1 MNPLVLAARETQ
13 TMLRSFWRN
22 RSGSFFTILLPVMFL
37 LLFGA
42 INRDGTVQLGAHG
55 PEVGYTTFFT
65 PGMLGMAIM
74 ASTFVSLVISLA
86 IMRDNGQLK
95 RLRGTPLPPWAFF
108 AGQVVSRLLLVAV
121 EAALVLGL
129 GRLLFHVS
137 LPPSATA
144 WVTFTLVAL
153 LGAATFTALGVAYT
167 RLVANADSAPALAN
181 AAYLPLLFLSGA
193 WFPINGLPHWLGS
206 LANDFPLARLL
217 DGMREALI
225 FGRGPGAIWP
235 DLRNLLL
242 WLAVGL
248 VVALRTFRWERAA

>member
-1 MNPLVLAARETQ
+1 MNPLVLAGRETL
-13 TMLRSFWRN
+13 TMLRSIWRN
-22 RSGSFFTILLPVMFL
+22 RSGAFFTVLLPVMFL

-42 INRDGTVQLGAHG
+42 INRGATVQLEPHG
-55 PEVGYTTFFT
+55 PQIGYTTFFT

-74 ASTFVSLVISLA
+74 AGTFVGLVISLT

-108 AGQVVSRLLLVAV
+108 AGQVLSRLVLVVV
-121 EAALVLGL
+121 EAVAVLGL

-144 WVTFTLVAL
+144 WATFALVVL
-153 LGAATFTALGVAYT
+153 LGAATFTALGVAFT
-167 RLVANADSAPALAN
+167 RLVANADSAPALTN

-193 WFPINGLPHWLGS
+193 WFPISGLPHWLGS

-217 DGMREALI
+217 DGMRQALI
-225 FGRGPGAIWP
+225 FGHGPGAIWP
-235 DLRNLLL
+235 DLRNLLV

-248 VVALRTFRWERAA
+248 LVALRTFRWERAT